1 MLLVSPSMPLPSPS
15 SRPAPGRLSATS
27 LLAPFV
33 VALALLTGCTGLLQN
48 LGAKWVTRQIAA
60 EFNLD
65 DAQTAAT
72 RASVERLI
80 AKAPDA
86 LGSRVDMLVATVDSA
101 MAKGLTEDKLV
112 GMEKQVD
119 RIVDVV
125 AAAIIEEASPV
136 LATLRD
142 DQIDFAE
149 KRIEERLDEAR
160 EELAKPANERL
171 ETRQDAFVEAVED
184 WAGDISG
191 AQEAALRAFVARL
204 PDEGATRLASDE
216 ERLQRLASLLRSHPG
231 PEPIRE
237 GLWSEWKS
245 REDWGPDARTPA
257 ERRAEGRKAIITV
270 YDLLTPEQRDHAS
283 EHLHELHDKLK
294 SFLGAVGS

>member
-1 MLLVSPSMPLPSPS
+1 MLGRSLAMPFDSPALRPRRRRASVSPWVLPL
-15 SRPAPGRLSATS
+15 
-27 LLAPFV
+27 V
-33 VALALLTGCTGLLQN
+33 VLLALLTGCTGLLQN
-48 LGAKWVTRQIAA
+48 LGAKWVTRQIAS
-60 EFNLD
+60 EFDLD

-80 AKAPDA
+80 ARAPTA

-101 MAKGLTEDKLV
+101 MAKGLTEDSLV

-125 AAAIIEEASPV
+125 ASAIIDEASPI

-149 KRIEERLDEAR
+149 ARIDERLDEAR
-160 EELAKPANERL
+160 EELAEPAAERL
-171 ETRQDAFVEAVED
+171 EKRQDAFVEAVEG
-184 WAGDISG
+184 WAGDLDSS
-191 AQEAALRAFVARL
+191 QEKSLRAFVAGL
-204 PDEGATRLASDE
+204 PDEAAPRLAADE
-216 ERLQRLASLLRSHPG
+216 KRLQRLASLLRSHPG
-231 PEPIRE
+231 AEAIRD
-237 GLWSEWKS
+237 GLWNEWKD
-245 REDWGPDARTPA
+245 REDWGPEARSPS

-294 SFLGAVGS
+294 SFLGAVG